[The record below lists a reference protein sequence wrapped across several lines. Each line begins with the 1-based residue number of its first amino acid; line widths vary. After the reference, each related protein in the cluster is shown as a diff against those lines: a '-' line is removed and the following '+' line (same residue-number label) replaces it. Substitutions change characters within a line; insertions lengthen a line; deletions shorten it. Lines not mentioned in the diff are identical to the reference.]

1 MNSYPPSACPRR
13 AGPTR
18 CGMTFV
24 ELLAV
29 LVILGLV
36 ASVLTVSFAGRF
48 ARGKREIA
56 RTQLA
61 QLIQAVETYRLE
73 HGVWPPVEQ
82 GLGAL
87 TTPTAT
93 PSASYFLNPDQIL
106 DPWNN
111 PYALI
116 VPGPD
121 GYPYEIVSYGSDR
134 QPGGEGEAADLSSTR
149 LRD

>member
-1 MNSYPPSACPRR
+1 MTQYSLQRLARPVRR
-13 AGPTR
+13 
-18 CGMTFV
+18 GMTFV

-48 ARGKREIA
+48 AKGKREIA

-73 HGVWPPVEQ
+73 HGEWPPVEQ
-82 GLGAL
+82 GLAAL
-87 TTPTAT
+87 TTPIAS
-93 PSASYFLNPDQIL
+93 PSAPYFLKPDQL
-106 DPWNN
+106 TDPWNN
-111 PYALI
+111 LYAII

-121 GYPYEIVSYGSDR
+121 GYPYEIITYGSDR

>member
-1 MNSYPPSACPRR
+1 MKRR
-13 AGPTR
+13 PCIGVR
-18 CGMTFV
+18 RGMTFV

-56 RTQLA
+56 RTQIA
-61 QLIQAVETYRLE
+61 QLTQAVETFRIE
-73 HGVWPPVEQ
+73 HGDWPPIEQ

-87 TTPTAT
+87 STPTASPT
-93 PSASYFLNPDQIL
+93 AAYFLKPDQLI
-106 DPWNN
+106 DPWGN

-134 QPGGEGEAADLSSTR
+134 QPGGEDEAADLSSTR
-149 LRD
+149 LRH

>member
-1 MNSYPPSACPRR
+1 MTRPASSSALRFFHTRR
-13 AGPTR
+13 
-18 CGMTFV
+18 GMTFV

-48 ARGKREIA
+48 AKGKREIA

-61 QLIQAVETYRLE
+61 QLIQAVETFRLE
-73 HGVWPPVEQ
+73 HGDWPPVEQ

-87 TTPTAT
+87 TTPTASPT
-93 PSASYFLNPDQIL
+93 APYFLKPDQIV

-111 PYALI
+111 PYAI
-116 VPGPD
+116 IIPGPD

-134 QPGGEGEAADLSSTR
+134 QPGGEDEAADLTSTR

>member
-1 MNSYPPSACPRR
+1 MTHSANPRPSRR
-13 AGPTR
+13 CRAR
-18 CGMTFV
+18 RGMTFV

-48 ARGKREIA
+48 AKGKREIA

-61 QLIQAVETYRLE
+61 QLIQAVETFRIE
-73 HGVWPPVEQ
+73 HGEWPPVEQ

-87 TTPTAT
+87 TTPTASPT
-93 PSASYFLNPDQIL
+93 APYFLKPDQIV
-106 DPWNN
+106 DPWSN
-111 PYALI
+111 PYAI
-116 VPGPD
+116 IIPGPD

-134 QPGGEGEAADLSSTR
+134 QPGGENEAADLTSTR

>member
-1 MNSYPPSACPRR
+1 MTRSAPLMSHTRR
-13 AGPTR
+13 
-18 CGMTFV
+18 GMTFV

-48 ARGKREIA
+48 AKGKREIA
-56 RTQLA
+56 RTQIA
-61 QLIQAVETYRLE
+61 QLVQAVETYRLE
-73 HGVWPPVEQ
+73 HGDWPPVEQ
-82 GLGAL
+82 GLAAL
-87 TTPTAT
+87 TTPI
-93 PSASYFLNPDQIL
+93 ASPAAPYFLKPDQL
-106 DPWNN
+106 NDPWNN

-121 GYPYEIVSYGSDR
+121 GYPYEIVTYGSDR
-134 QPGGEGEAADLSSTR
+134 QPGGEDEAADLSSTR

>member
-1 MNSYPPSACPRR
+1 MTPRPRR
-13 AGPTR
+13 PRPAR
-18 CGMTFV
+18 RGMTFV

-48 ARGKREIA
+48 AKGKREIA
-56 RTQLA
+56 RTQIA

-73 HGVWPPVEQ
+73 HGEWPPVEQ
-82 GLGAL
+82 GLSAL
-87 TTPTAT
+87 TTPTAS
-93 PSASYFLNPDQIL
+93 PSAPYFLKPDQVN

-111 PYALI
+111 PYAFI
-116 VPGPD
+116 APGPD
-121 GYPYEIVSYGSDR
+121 GHPYEIVTYGSDR
-134 QPGGEGEAADLSSTR
+134 QPGGEGEAADLSSTA

>member
-1 MNSYPPSACPRR
+1 MKRR
-13 AGPTR
+13 LPFAAR
-18 CGMTFV
+18 RGMTFV

-48 ARGKREIA
+48 AKGKREIA
-56 RTQLA
+56 RTQVA
-61 QLIQAVETYRLE
+61 QLTQAVETFRIE
-73 HGVWPPVEQ
+73 HGAWPPVEQ

-87 TTPTAT
+87 TAPTASPTAT
-93 PSASYFLNPDQIL
+93 YFLKPEQLI
-106 DPWNN
+106 DPWDN

-116 VPGPD
+116 IPGPD
-121 GYPYEIVSYGSDR
+121 GYPYEIVSYGADR
-134 QPGGEGEAADLSSTR
+134 QPGGDDEAADLSSTR

>member
-1 MNSYPPSACPRR
+1 MRTR
-13 AGPTR
+13 QHTAGIARSSR

-56 RTQLA
+56 RTQLS
-61 QLIQAVETYRLE
+61 QLIQSVETYRIE
-73 HGVWPPVEQ
+73 HGDWPPIEQ

-87 TTPTAT
+87 STPV
-93 PSASYFLNPDQIL
+93 ASPAAAYFLAPSQML
-106 DPWNN
+106 DPWGN
-111 PYALI
+111 PYALV

-121 GYPYEIVSYGSDR
+121 GYPYEIVSYGGDR

>member
-1 MNSYPPSACPRR
+1 MNRTRR
-13 AGPTR
+13 PIFVDLR
-18 CGMTFV
+18 RGMTFV

-48 ARGKREIA
+48 AKGQREIA
-56 RTQLA
+56 RTQIA

-73 HGVWPPVEQ
+73 HGQWPPVEQ

-87 TTPTAT
+87 TTPNASPT
-93 PSASYFLNPDQIL
+93 ASYFLKPDQLI
-106 DPWNN
+106 DPWDS
-111 PYALI
+111 PYILI
-116 VPGPD
+116 VPGPE

-134 QPGGEGEAADLSSTR
+134 QPGGEGEAADLTSTR